1 MDHSPPNHASAKAFS
16 RASEDDLLSIDLL
29 QEVCGNEDLET
40 VEEVEIIFNAI
51 AEISNLDRCINLRS
65 LSLIGVGLKR
75 ISNLACVGHCL
86 ERLSLSGNAITKI
99 ENLYLPNLRELY
111 LHQNAICRIEGF
123 EGCPKLQRLWLTEN
137 RIVKLENLQCLGDL
151 REFCLQGNKISRIQ
165 NLEHLVNLEC
175 FEMAGNRIADFKDL
189 QRLAHLPAMRT
200 LSLIDPDHGTNP
212 IAKADGYR
220 HFVLCTLKQVQ
231 LLDGVPVTSN
241 ARSLAEDAYM
251 QRVLNFN
258 DRVEQVRR
266 GNERELLA
274 IEARR
279 QRNLA
284 NSDSLRKDL
293 QNAFAELENTI
304 QDGRARIG
312 AEHKRQT
319 RVRKANLTALQKGL
333 NELRKQH
340 TASIERLVSDEEI
353 RMQAE
358 EQWFRLEHSKI
369 TAERDEALFLA
380 EIRPNPNGSNT
391 TNKYLDDS
399 RKAVSCQELS
409 EHVPDY
415 RFIAAHFRASATE
428 TSLKDSKDGK
438 NKFGKNNKSNNS
450 LVNSGGI
457 SEGQEIPIRRLAI
470 VKVYKV
476 FSQFLYER
484 YAAACAGTPGAV
496 SDENSNLVNP
506 PGGTERLY
514 FGGSHAQIHHIITN
528 GFSDVPGP
536 KGNGKLD
543 GPIVLHTDPVLAIER
558 CVRGDL
564 KAGDEDAGVSGK
576 IYVAL
581 LCRVALGQRHT
592 LYGTRGQA
600 VDPPSDLLEQIPP
613 ECHTGQVN
621 YGTGNN
627 AGAYYV
633 IRPEHSMR
641 AVPESFLLVQELQ
654 KTQPGG
660 ISLTGIKLEQMLS
673 ELTLPIDLSGPG
685 REASRIRDDYER
697 RVLKEMQRYEQR
709 VAQEMDPETAAQ
721 LQEAEAEVSR
731 LRDTLQGLR
740 KQIDSEKEMQERILR
755 DFRAQYGSSVL
766 KA

>member
-1 MDHSPPNHASAKAFS
+1 M
-16 RASEDDLLSIDLL
+16 
-29 QEVCGNEDLET
+29 
-40 VEEVEIIFNAI
+40 
-51 AEISNLDRCINLRS
+51 
-65 LSLIGVGLKR
+65 
-75 ISNLACVGHCL
+75 
-86 ERLSLSGNAITKI
+86 
-99 ENLYLPNLRELY
+99 
-111 LHQNAICRIEGF
+111 
-123 EGCPKLQRLWLTEN
+123 
-137 RIVKLENLQCLGDL
+137 KLENLQCLGDL
-151 REFCLQGNKISRIQ
+151 REFCLQGNKVSRIQ
-165 NLEHLVNLEC
+165 NLEHLVNLES
-175 FEMAGNRIADFKDL
+175 FELAANRIADFKDL

-200 LSLIDPDHGTNP
+200 LSLVDPDHGTNP
-212 IAKADGYR
+212 IVKAEGYR
-220 HFVLCTLKQVQ
+220 HFVLCTLKQVHM
-231 LLDGVPVTSN
+231 LDGVPVSSN

-304 QDGRARIG
+304 QDGRARIS

-340 TASIERLVSDEEI
+340 TASIERLVSDEEV

-358 EQWFRLEHSKI
+358 EQWFRLEHNRI

-380 EIRPNPNGSNT
+380 EIRPRPRGGIV
-391 TNKYLDDS
+391 TNKYLDDPI
-399 RKAVSCQELS
+399 KAVSCQELS

-415 RFIAAHFRASATE
+415 RFIAAHFRASASD
-428 TSLKDSKDGK
+428 SLKDGKDSKGKLGK
-438 NKFGKNNKSNNS
+438 NANSKNSINNGT
-450 LVNSGGI
+450 LNSGGI
-457 SEGQEIPIRRLAI
+457 GEGQEVPVRRLAI
-470 VKVYKV
+470 VKVYKI
-476 FSQFLYER
+476 FSQFLYDA
-484 YAAACAGTPGAV
+484 YAAASAGTPGAV
-496 SDENSNLVNP
+496 ADEHENVVTP

-528 GFSDVPGP
+528 GFSEVPGSD
-536 KGNGKLD
+536 GSGALD

-564 KAGDEDAGVSGK
+564 NAGDEDAGVSGK
-576 IYVAL
+576 VYVAL

-600 VDPPSDLLEQIPP
+600 VAPPSDLISQLPS

-621 YGTGNN
+621 YGTGNS

-633 IRPEHSMR
+633 VRPEHAVR
-641 AVPESFLLVQELQ
+641 IVPESFLLVQELP

-685 REASRIRDDYER
+685 REAARIREDYER
-697 RVLKEMQRYEQR
+697 RVLKEMQKYEQR

-721 LQEAEAEVSR
+721 LQEAEAEISR

-740 KQIDSEKEMQERILR
+740 KQIDSEKEMQEKILR
-755 DFRAQYGSSVL
+755 DFRAQYGNSVL